1 MGHSRYTE
9 IHRRRMDDLESPRRE
24 PNWLG
29 LLLTV
34 ILLAGFALAIVS
46 SG

>member
-1 MGHSRYTE
+1 MGHSRYSQL
-9 IHRRRMDDLESPRRE
+9 HRRRIGEEEGPRRE

-34 ILLAGFALAIVS
+34 ILLSGFALAIIGS
-46 SG
+46 R